1 MLLRMMRAFAFVA
14 IAAFAFLA
22 TATLTPNPAPVMAQ
36 DSLTNVKEALSDY
49 KKGNYEEAIRK
60 LDEALAADPDDE
72 TARRIRD
79 EIGSELARDMVNNNF
94 ADAGL
99 KGRYARFGK
108 WVMAGLAK
116 NPYIGRN
123 NDPEQVAEF
132 VDAYMGDA
140 DVARNELR
148 AASIRDSF
156 GDFAVPYIQQNYM
169 HSDNAD
175 YRYRARLLLSRLGA
189 QAVNALIQ
197 IFYSTEIYDRQVA
210 ALALADI
217 GDARALPILAK
228 HYQDK
233 NEDEQVR
240 EACRLGIEE
249 IRRLNPEQDKKVN
262 NAFDLFFLQAEGV
275 YRNNAAGRYYRNRL
289 VGSSYQGHLPVV
301 MYGYDRSYTVW
312 KWIDANAEMKL
323 VPQEVPLWA
332 YADIVAEES
341 ALQAFELGVAQAGGS
356 ANTDGR
362 VRDAEALL
370 ACIHMHMHSEA
381 RGRYYNGSKEERD
394 FVTQML
400 GEHGYIP
407 HFQAWGM
414 AIGAGGPVLCAALER
429 SLSDGYAAVSV
440 DLCDAIAEL
449 GDTSIIGK
457 PPGAALVRA
466 LADPDRTIRYAAART
481 LITLG
486 ADISF
491 GNNALVEQV
500 AVRNLQET
508 QARAVLVI
516 IEDEALRNRY
526 LSDLESLGHSAT
538 GARTLEEG
546 ADLATQGPP
555 WDAIIIEGDLAVAP
569 VFVFELPALAGGA
582 DRPERSEPIFHLL
595 KKDVRTSEIPVLIA
609 SLETEVD
616 SRKDDLGGLGV
627 AEDRFVTFSAE
638 YQVDTEALGA
648 RLEDVWS
655 GNIENSKTKTN
666 GMVVAM
672 ADAIGDL
679 NPATTKYSVEKLLVG
694 LAGGLRLDGRSSAA
708 REAICRAIEELV
720 ATGTKVGAAWV
731 RQNILPNLIDTV
743 NSTEAVDRPSVKA
756 AAARAMGACYDAHA
770 GAWDE
775 DGFNA
780 LLAQVRLEYPL
791 SEIADADQRAAMVEE
806 VADARNAAGEAIGR
820 APTTAA
826 QRSQFQRAQQ
836 TNPHTPHPDARTAG
850 D

>member
-1 MLLRMMRAFAFVA
+1 MLLRILRASAFVA
-14 IAAFAFLA
+14 FAACALVS
-22 TATLTPNPAPVMAQ
+22 TSVLTPTAPIHAQ
-36 DSLTNVKEALSDY
+36 DALANVKSALSDY

-72 TARRIRD
+72 EARRIRD
-79 EIGSELARDMVNNNF
+79 EIGAELARGMINNNF
-94 ADAGL
+94 ADPGL

-108 WVMAGLAK
+108 WVMAGMAK
-116 NPYIGRN
+116 NPFIGRN
-123 NDPEQVAEF
+123 YDPEQIAEF

-140 DVARNELR
+140 DTARNELR

-156 GDFAVPYIQQNYM
+156 GDFAVPYIQANYM

-189 QAVNALIQ
+189 QAVYALIQ
-197 IFYSTEIYDRQVA
+197 IFYSPEMYDRQTA
-210 ALALADI
+210 ALALGDI
-217 GDARALPILAK
+217 GDPRALPILAK
-228 HYQDK
+228 HFQAK
-233 NEDEQVR
+233 DEETQVR
-240 EACRLGIEE
+240 EACRLGIER
-249 IRRLNPEQDKKVN
+249 IRALNPEQDKKVN
-262 NAFDLFFLQAEGV
+262 TAFDLFFLQAEGL

-289 VGSSYQGHLPVV
+289 VGSTYQGHLPVV

-312 KWIDANAEMKL
+312 KWIPDAADLKL

-332 YADIVAEES
+332 FADIVAEES
-341 ALQAFELGVAQAGGS
+341 ALQAFELGVAMAGGS

-381 RGRYYNGSKEERD
+381 RGRYYNGSSEERA
-394 FVTQML
+394 FVTQLL
-400 GEHGYIP
+400 GENGFIP

-414 AIGAGGPVLCAALER
+414 ATMAGSPVLYAALER
-429 SLSDGYAAVSV
+429 SLGDGYPAVSV
-440 DLCDAIAEL
+440 DLCDALAEL
-449 GDTSIIGK
+449 NDTSVIGK
-457 PPGAALVRA
+457 PAAAPLIRA
-466 LADPDRTIRYAAART
+466 LADPDRTVRYAAARA
-481 LITLG
+481 LVQLG

-555 WDAIIIEGDLAVAP
+555 WDAIIIDGDLAVSP
-569 VFVFELPALAGGA
+569 VFVFELPALAGA
-582 DRPERSEPIFHLL
+582 SDRAERSEPIFHLL
-595 KKDVRTSEIPVLIA
+595 RKDVRTAEIPVLIA
-609 SLETEVD
+609 SQEAEID
-616 SRKDDLGGLGV
+616 SRRGDLEALGV
-627 AEDRFVTFSAE
+627 PEDRFVSHNAE
-638 YQVDTEALGA
+638 NAVDTEALGA

-655 GNIENSKTKTN
+655 GNIEDSKSKTN
-666 GMVVAM
+666 GMVIAM
-672 ADAIGDL
+672 ADAISEL
-679 NPATTKYSVEKLLVG
+679 NTGTTKYSIEKLLVG
-694 LAGGLRLDGRSSAA
+694 LAGGLRLDGRSSGA
-708 REAICRAIEELV
+708 REAICRAIENLV
-720 ATGTKVGAAWV
+720 AGSGKVGAAWV
-731 RQNILPNLIDTV
+731 RQNVLPNLIDTV

-756 AAARAMGACYDAHA
+756 AAARAMGACYKNHK

-780 LLAQVRLEYPL
+780 LLAQIRLEYPL
-791 SEIADADQRAAMVEE
+791 SEIADEDQRAAMVEE
-806 VADARNAAGEAIGR
+806 VADARNAAAKAIGD

-826 QRSQFQRAQQ
+826 QRSQAQRAQQ
-836 TNPHTPHPDARTAG
+836 TNPHMPHPNTRSAG
-850 D
+850 E